1 MKLTL
6 KQLLEKK
13 RLIDYLPKIKTKE
26 ELLIEELTTLKA
38 DLISKVESAIEQVKS
53 IKPIKGDPGYSPKL
67 GVDFHIPTVEEI
79 AKRVKVE
86 HGKTPIA
93 GLDFH
98 VPTVDEI
105 LGKIPLPE
113 KGKDGTEITDKEIID
128 KINAAPIKWEYQ
140 IDWDHIRGVPDF
152 GKGKRTIHRGGM
164 TLQLYTLSTQL
175 DGVTK
180 SFSIPANNGIWG
192 VNSSSSPFGAF
203 EPTVDYIG
211 SGTTTI
217 TFTDQVDAAVSLAIG
232 QKIVIAFY

>member
-53 IKPIKGDPGYSPKL
+53 IKPIKGDPGHSPKL
-67 GVDFHIPTVEEI
+67 GVDFHI
-79 AKRVKVE
+79 
-86 HGKTPIA
+86 
-93 GLDFH
+93 
-98 VPTVDEI
+98 PTVDEI